1 MVSPLV
7 TAEPRGGEHQ
17 HRAQP
22 LSPCLDQMRGDL
34 GDARRVARCH
44 AGADDLVH
52 RLHVVGQV
60 RGQRVMRFCSD
71 LIHDNPLRAAGRAST
86 NAPWCPYLR
95 DMKQL
100 LRSTD
105 PTVIAFARALLQ
117 GEDID
122 CFEMDV
128 NMSVLE
134 GSIGILP
141 RRLMVRDE
149 DYEPAKRAMEDNGID
164 TDG

>member
-1 MVSPLV
+1 M
-7 TAEPRGGEHQ
+7 
-17 HRAQP
+17 
-22 LSPCLDQMRGDL
+22 
-34 GDARRVARCH
+34 
-44 AGADDLVH
+44 AGQNVQ
-52 RLHVVGQV
+52 RLC
-60 RGQRVMRFCSD
+60 RD
-71 LIHDNPLRAAGRAST
+71 LIQTVIPLAGGAAAGLST
-86 NAPWCPYLR
+86 SGAACPYLPV
-95 DMKQL
+95 MKQL

-134 GSIGILP
+134 GSIGIFP
-141 RRLMVRDE
+141 RRLMVRDA
-149 DYEPAKRAMEDNGID
+149 DLAAARVVLNDNGID